1 MEDWD
6 YYICDLDGEKAG
18 VFLNLALRPH
28 APEVERRISLRI
40 ATKLLSPDDTGLEDR
55 DEDEASR
62 LEDDL
67 EETMRARM
75 GAVYIGRIT
84 HSGLREFYFYASGS
98 QGMLQ
103 AAREVEKRHPEFKLE
118 AGSAPDNKW
127 DQYLQVMYPAPDVL
141 RSMHNQKVLAA
152 LQEHGDDLTKAREV
166 DHHAHFGSPEART
179 EFRRKVAEKG
189 FAMRRE
195 LNTADEET
203 EALPFGLIVYR
214 QHMIDEQS
222 IDLITAELEALA
234 QRYEGRYDGWE
245 SPVVE

>member
-6 YYICDLDGEKAG
+6 YYVCDLDGEKAG
-18 VFLNLALRPH
+18 VFLNLNLHAT

-40 ATKLLSPDDTGLEDR
+40 ATKLLSPDDTGLQDS

-67 EETMRARM
+67 EETMAARM
-75 GAVYIGRIT
+75 DAVYIGRIT

-103 AAREVEKRHPEFKLE
+103 AAKEVEKRHPEFKLD

-141 RSMHNQKVLAA
+141 RSMRNQKVLAA
-152 LQEHGDDLTKAREV
+152 LQEHGDELTQPRDVE
-166 DHHAHFGSPEART
+166 HHVFFASPEART
-179 EFRRKVAEKG
+179 EFRRKAAEKK
-189 FAMRRE
+189 FAVRRE
-195 LNTADEET
+195 LNSPNEDAVP
-203 EALPFGLIVYR
+203 LPFGLILWRNDKVDAAN
-214 QHMIDEQS
+214 IDK
-222 IDLITAELEALA
+222 ITAELEALA
-234 QRYEGRYDGWE
+234 AKFEGRYDGWE
-245 SPVVE
+245 SPVV

>member
-1 MEDWD
+1 MTEDWD
-6 YYICDLDGEKAG
+6 YYVCDLDGEKAG
-18 VFLNLALRPH
+18 VFLNLALHAH
-28 APEVERRISLRI
+28 APEVERRISLRV
-40 ATKLLSPDDTGLEDR
+40 ATQLQSPDDSGLQERNED
-55 DEDEASR
+55 DASR

-67 EETMRARM
+67 EETLRARM
-75 GAVYIGRIT
+75 DAVYIGRIT

-98 QGMLQ
+98 QGVLQ
-103 AAREVEKRHPEFKLE
+103 AAREVERRHPEYKLE

-152 LQEHGDDLTKAREV
+152 LAEHGDDLSKAREV
-166 DHHAHFGSPEART
+166 DHYAHFGSPEART
-179 EFRRKVAEKG
+179 EFRRKIAEKG

-195 LNTADEET
+195 LNTADEES

-214 QHMIDEQS
+214 QHMVDAQT

-234 QRYEGRYDGWE
+234 QKYEGRYDGWE
-245 SPVVE
+245 SPVS

>member
-6 YYICDLDGEKAG
+6 YYVCDLDGEKAG
-18 VFLNLALRPH
+18 VFLNLALHAH

-75 GAVYIGRIT
+75 DAVYIGRIT

-141 RSMHNQKVLAA
+141 RSMRNQKVLAA
-152 LQEHGDDLTKAREV
+152 LQEHGDDLTQAREV

-195 LNTADEET
+195 LNIADEET
-203 EALPFGLIVYR
+203 ESLPFGLIVYR
-214 QHMIDEQS
+214 QHMIDAQS

-234 QRYEGRYDGWE
+234 QKYDGRYDGWE